1 MDTRKG
7 RDLRANPRAAV
18 TFADAP
24 VIARPEG
31 HTGIV
36 LVPDAAE
43 FWLGQATRLHHR
55 LHYARVGAGWESCL
69 LQP

>member
-1 MDTRKG
+1 
-7 RDLRANPRAAV
+7 
-18 TFADAP
+18 